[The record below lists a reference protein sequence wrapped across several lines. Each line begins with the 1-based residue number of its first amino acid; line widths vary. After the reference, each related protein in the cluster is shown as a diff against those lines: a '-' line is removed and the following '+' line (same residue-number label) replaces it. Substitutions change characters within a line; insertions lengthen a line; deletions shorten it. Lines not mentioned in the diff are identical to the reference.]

1 MSSKP
6 IQFNTEMVK
15 AILDGRK
22 TQTRRVIPLKNNDLI
37 FTGFVVS
44 STAKNRE
51 GYCAFGKNKEQDL
64 EFIKPKYKVG
74 DVLWVR
80 EPAKVIE
87 INDYQDCFTFKYLA
101 DNKEETL
108 SYLDKWENKDG
119 MTVPRWVENCQGV
132 PNGCIKEM
140 ARIFLKVTNVRVE
153 RLQEAELQDI
163 CEEGYP
169 EGYQPFY
176 FTSDLKRE
184 LHENKMD
191 DSWINLW
198 NSTAKDGY
206 KYLDN
211 PYVFVYEFE
220 RVKI

>member
-1 MSSKP
+1 MSFNNAKT
-6 IQFNTEMVK
+6 ILFNTEILK

-51 GYCAFGKNKEQDL
+51 GYCAFGKNKERAL

-74 DVLWVR
+74 DILYVR
-80 EPAKVIE
+80 EPAKVVSPPVE
-87 INDYQDCFTFKYLA
+87 TCKKLTFKYLA
-101 DNKEETL
+101 DNKTTEIF
-108 SYLDKWENKDG
+108 LDNDFDYSKKWIQ
-119 MTVPRWVENCQGV
+119 RCQGV
-132 PNGCIKEM
+132 PNGCLKEM

-153 RLQEAELQDI
+153 RLQDI
-163 CEEGYP
+163 SVRDIEKESGWR
-169 EGYQPFY
+169 
-176 FTSDLKRE
+176 RE
-184 LHENKMD
+184 IYSYSNKNKAFLRD
-191 DSWINLW
+191 YCDFW

-206 KYLDN
+206 RWEDN

-220 RVKI
+220 RIHDV